1 MSCKALALSYGDNSW
16 QTEKN
21 TKLQEP
27 TFIDACASGGETVNG
42 NPERTHLACERR
54 RISGGRFSPPK
65 SSVPPEI
72 RLCSQARTHGAL
84 KIVFLLVCLFL
95 LPVKLNSGY
104 NRELIKGTT
113 HLFKLRTM
121 KIDPILPKILD
132 LS

>member
-27 TFIDACASGGETVNG
+27 TFIDACTSGGETVNG
-42 NPERTHLACERR
+42 NPERTHLACERN
-54 RISGGRFSPPK
+54 
-65 SSVPPEI
+65 
-72 RLCSQARTHGAL
+72 GAL

-121 KIDPILPKILD
+121 KIDPILPKNSGPFMIFERMTNWM
-132 LS
+132 